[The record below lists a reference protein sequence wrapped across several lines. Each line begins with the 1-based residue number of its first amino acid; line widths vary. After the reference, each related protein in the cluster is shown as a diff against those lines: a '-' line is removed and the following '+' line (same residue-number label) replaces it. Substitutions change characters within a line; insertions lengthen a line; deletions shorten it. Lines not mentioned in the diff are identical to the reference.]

1 MNSPTISRSS
11 YPGIDSQARV
21 FVNIGLS
28 LDGDMAQDG
37 LAMEKWDNSEF
48 KKWGAKWGALMGWRF
63 DQGHFREN
71 LRLGAGG
78 GDRPGER
85 HAAPYG
91 AAHRGQHH
99 GEAHVRR
106 RRAWPAEEAPY
117 HTPVFVLTHEE
128 RDPWVRPGGTA
139 FFFVSNG
146 PERVLEL
153 ARQAVGDTLAL

>member
-1 MNSPTISRSS
+1 MNTPTISRSS

-48 KKWGAKWGALMGWRF
+48 KKWGAKWGALMGWKF

-78 GDRPGER
+78 ETGPVNDMLRRTAQRTGANIMGKRTFDAGER
-85 HAAPYG
+85 GRPRKRPTT
-91 AAHRGQHH
+91 HRC
-99 GEAHVRR
+99 
-106 RRAWPAEEAPY
+106 
-117 HTPVFVLTHEE
+117 L
-128 RDPWVRPGGTA
+128 
-139 FFFVSNG
+139 S
-146 PERVLEL
+146 
-153 ARQAVGDTLAL
+153 